1 MNRTHHWIVCIALV
15 ALGLIGAVACSSTST
30 STSTST
36 DASTASSGKP
46 VLTLKGGAR

>member
-30 STSTST
+30 STST